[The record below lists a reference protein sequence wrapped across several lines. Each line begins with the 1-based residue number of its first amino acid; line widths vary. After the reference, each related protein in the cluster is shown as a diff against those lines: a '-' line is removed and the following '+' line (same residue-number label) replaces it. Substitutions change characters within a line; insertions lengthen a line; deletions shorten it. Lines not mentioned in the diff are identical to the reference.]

1 MRKFNY
7 KFLFHLF
14 FSLFLIAL
22 PFSKGVAS
30 TAYVGLL
37 LLSIFSVFQKRW
49 STKRVERPPY
59 QEDHASLK
67 IVQNLLLLPG
77 LLFLMLSG
85 SLLYSVDITKGIE
98 ELISQSKI
106 IGIPLIFYAN
116 LFLIHKRYYGYVNM
130 LIRAV
135 SIAVGITFVLF
146 LLPDAVV
153 QRITDLIGLKEYV
166 IHEKRQ
172 AFGAYSPF
180 IDRLQFSY
188 LIVLAIFLELWSI
201 FHLAIGQRLPYFLKN
216 STLILLLIG
225 ILLLGARGAQ
235 LGLLLGSSIWLIGVL
250 YKYGYPR
257 WKEKWGGSLA
267 MLICVVGLL
276 MSTILIPFAAYK
288 MIPSVQVRYDQM
300 VWELGTFEDGTYQN
314 YDYTHFTS
322 VRRLLSWKHTWA
334 IIQEQP
340 ILGVGIGD
348 YDKMM
353 EIAYQNEPLQFPVNT
368 HNQYLYYWASGG
380 VLALGAFILMC
391 LYWLYQCACA
401 EKYWTTILSG
411 AFFAFYFLVFLLD
424 APLNYQVGSMTFW
437 LGYSIISVSL
447 FERFSFK
454 MPAP

>member
-14 FSLFLIAL
+14 FSVFLISL

-30 TAYVGLL
+30 TVYVGLL
-37 LLSIFSVFQKRW
+37 ILSAFSLLQKKW
-49 STKRVERPPY
+49 NANRVDQPPVI
-59 QEDHASLK
+59 EDNTSLK
-67 IVQNLLLLPG
+67 IVKKIFLLPC
-77 LLFLMLSG
+77 LLFIVLAS
-85 SLLYSVDITKGIE
+85 SILYSEDVTKGIK

-135 SIAVGITFVLF
+135 SIAVGTTFVLF
-146 LLPDAVV
+146 LLPDSIV
-153 QRITDLIGLKEYV
+153 QQITDLVGMKEYV
-166 IHEKRQ
+166 VHEKRQ

-180 IDRLQFSY
+180 VDRLQFSY
-188 LIVLAIFLELWSI
+188 LIVLAIFLELWII
-201 FHLAIGQRLPYFLKN
+201 FHLAVGQRLPYFFRN

-225 ILLLGARGAQ
+225 LIILGARGAQ
-235 LGLLLGSSIWLIGVL
+235 LGFILGISIWVIGIF
-250 YKYGYPR
+250 YQYGYPHL
-257 WKEKWGGSLA
+257 KTKWGGSIA
-267 MLICVVGLL
+267 ILIGTIGLL
-276 MSTILIPFAAYK
+276 VSTIIFPLIAYK
-288 MIPSVQVRYDQM
+288 TIPSIQTRYNQM
-300 VWELGTFEDGTYQN
+300 TWELGTFQDGTYKN

-322 VRRLLSWKHTWA
+322 VRRLLSWKHTWE

-340 ILGVGIGD
+340 ILGVGLGD
-348 YDKMM
+348 YDKTMS
-353 EIAYQNEPLQFPVNT
+353 IAYQNESLKFPVNT

-380 VLALGAFILMC
+380 ILALGAFMLIY

-401 EKYWTTILSG
+401 EKYWTTVLSG

-447 FERFSFK
+447 FDRFSFK
-454 MPAP
+454 MSA